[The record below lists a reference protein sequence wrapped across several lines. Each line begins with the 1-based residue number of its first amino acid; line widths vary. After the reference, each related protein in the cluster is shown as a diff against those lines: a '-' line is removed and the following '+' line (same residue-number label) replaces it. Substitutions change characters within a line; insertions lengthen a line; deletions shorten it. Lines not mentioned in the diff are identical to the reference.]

1 MTALPWQIAKL
12 TRSRRTDVDLNQ
24 RLLPVAGAID
34 LHQRAVGPVAAG
46 CARAARGKATMEC
59 RWRAAIVIALPLVF
73 AATAAGT
80 AESARIRGQK
90 LVTAHCASC
99 HAVGRRGASPLE
111 QALPFRVVARRYP
124 PAALE
129 EALAEGIST
138 GHAEMPEFIFEPPQI
153 AAIVSYLNSLRV
165 NRR

>member
-1 MTALPWQIAKL
+1 MTE
-12 TRSRRTDVDLNQ
+12 R
-24 RLLPVAGAID
+24 
-34 LHQRAVGPVAAG
+34 
-46 CARAARGKATMEC
+46 
-59 RWRAAIVIALPLVF
+59 RWRAAIAMALPLVF
-73 AATAAGT
+73 AATAAGA
-80 AESARIRGQK
+80 AEKSGRVRGK
-90 LVTAHCASC
+90 ELVTTHCAGC
-99 HAVGRRGASPLE
+99 HAVGRSGASPDE

-153 AAIVSYLNSLRV
+153 AAIVSYLNSLRL

>member
-1 MTALPWQIAKL
+1 
-12 TRSRRTDVDLNQ
+12 
-24 RLLPVAGAID
+24 
-34 LHQRAVGPVAAG
+34 
-46 CARAARGKATMEC
+46 MEC
-59 RWRAAIVIALPLVF
+59 RWRAAIVMALPLVF
-73 AATAAGT
+73 AATAAGA
-80 AESARIRGQK
+80 AEKSARVRAGQK

-111 QALPFRVVARRYP
+111 QALPFRVVVRRYP